1 MSSSS
6 HLKEEGNKCFR
17 SGNYEG
23 AESFYSQAI
32 VADPK
37 NHALYTNRAM
47 ARLKLGRWDSVIAD
61 CQTCAAL
68 CPTSMKAF
76 FYLGQ
81 AQLELRHYDDA
92 VASYLRA
99 HALCVAND
107 ETKSLPSVTQGVL
120 RCKKERWEFREQQ
133 RKREHRDLERR
144 TVALLEKERDEELMA
159 VEDESV
165 RNDIREEYEASL
177 KNLTEIFDKARAES
191 DRRREVPD
199 WFIDEI
205 SFGVMVDPVVT
216 LSGKS
221 YERASIMEHL
231 RRKATD
237 PLTNA
242 PMSTRDLRPNLP
254 LKAACADF
262 LEHNGWAVDW

>member
-1 MSSSS
+1 M
-6 HLKEEGNKCFR
+6 
-17 SGNYEG
+17 
-23 AESFYSQAI
+23 
-32 VADPK
+32 ADPK

-205 SFGVMVDPVVT
+205 SFGVMVDPVVVSSFPLTEHCLVCMSFQLRANRDFHQT